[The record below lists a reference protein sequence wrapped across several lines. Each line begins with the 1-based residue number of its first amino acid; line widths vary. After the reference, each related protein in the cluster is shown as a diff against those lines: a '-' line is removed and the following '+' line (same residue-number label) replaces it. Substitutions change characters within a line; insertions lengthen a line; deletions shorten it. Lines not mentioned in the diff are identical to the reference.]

1 MPAVSSKLR
10 IGTIATIVAGGLL
23 LLAPGASSQSVTPQ
37 SVDPLQHFID
47 CAGVLITA
55 PDVHA
60 ANCLPSNIGPEMKSL
75 GSGSGGGGGSP
86 CRIRITPSQFDGYE
100 DDDCDDD
107 DTSQDDFVDDLTN
120 V

>member
-1 MPAVSSKLR
+1 MSAVSTKLR

-60 ANCLPSNIGPEMKSL
+60 ANCLPSNIGPESKSL
-75 GSGSGGGGGSP
+75 GSSNGSGSPP
-86 CRIRITPSQFDGYE
+86 CRISIAPSQFDGYE
-100 DDDCDDD
+100 DDDCYEDDS
-107 DTSQDDFVDDLTN
+107 SQDDNVEDLTN

>member
-1 MPAVSSKLR
+1 MPAVSTKLR

-55 PDVHA
+55 PDIHA
-60 ANCLPSNIGPEMKSL
+60 ANCLPSVIGPEMNSL
-75 GSGSGGGGGSP
+75 ASSP
-86 CRIRITPSQFDGYE
+86 D
-100 DDDCDDD
+100 DDDC
-107 DTSQDDFVDDLTN
+107 FVDADDSDNTN
-120 V
+120 DCLRDGFSEP